1 MSAIETVELRTLPYQ
16 PEGTSASRTYSFRG
30 EEGLS
35 LGRLLM
41 GVCLERATMLER
53 MSVGTMNR
61 LARNNSQLEATAN
74 AMELLASVDVERAVM
89 VSNLVVTLPEDYPVK
104 GTWGL
109 GQPTI
114 VEFMEVE
121 LGIESSSIPGGLMW
135 RYEQRTTAYGLIK
148 AKADALN
155 SVSQET
161 MIDLQTLITERN
173 TAYNLATNGN
183 KILLD
188 GKLNTAGNL

>member
-16 PEGTSASRTYSFRG
+16 PEGTSASRMYSFRG

-89 VSNLVVTLPEDYPVK
+89 VSNLVVTLPEDYPAK

-183 KILLD
+183 KILLG

>member
-41 GVCLERATMLER
+41 GVCLERAMMLER

-74 AMELLASVDVERAVM
+74 GK
-89 VSNLVVTLPEDYPVK
+89 TVK
-104 GTWGL
+104 
-109 GQPTI
+109 Q
-114 VEFMEVE
+114 EFRVNPDFTNR
-121 LGIESSSIPGGLMW
+121 IEI
-135 RYEQRTTAYGLIK
+135 R
-148 AKADALN
+148 
-155 SVSQET
+155 V
-161 MIDLQTLITERN
+161 
-173 TAYNLATNGN
+173 
-183 KILLD
+183 
-188 GKLNTAGNL
+188 